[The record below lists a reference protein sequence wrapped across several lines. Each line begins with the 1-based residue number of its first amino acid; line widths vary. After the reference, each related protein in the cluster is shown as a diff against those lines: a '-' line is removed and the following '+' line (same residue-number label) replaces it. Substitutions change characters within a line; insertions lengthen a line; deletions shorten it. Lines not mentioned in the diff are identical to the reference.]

1 MITNIKQ
8 LTDSIQLEL
17 KVHETTCLTSLDNSQ
32 VLKAQGAHAAL
43 TSLLQKIEDKQV
55 EPRRGVQRRQA

>member
-8 LTDSIQLEL
+8 VTDSIRLEL
-17 KVHETTCLTSLDNSQ
+17 KNHETTCLTSLDNKQ
-32 VLKAQGAHAAL
+32 VLKAQGSHAAL
-43 TSLLQKIEDKQV
+43 TELLQKIEEKAV